1 MTSAAGLV
9 AVTGSTGRIGGSV
22 AAQLAERDVP
32 MRLVVRDPSRAPTYD
47 GVVVRQAAYG
57 EREASIA
64 ALQGA
69 ETLFMVSAAESAD
82 RIGEHR
88 AFVDAAVRAGVQ
100 RIVYTSFCGAAPDAT
115 FLLGRDHWI
124 TEQHIQASG
133 LAWTFLRDNLYADFL
148 PRLADSDGVIRGPA
162 GDGKLAAVAQDD
174 VAAFAALV
182 LADAPSHA
190 ESAYDLTGPVAL
202 TLTEAAEIMSRVT
215 GRPFAYEEETIEE
228 AYASRAG
235 LGAPAWQVDAWV
247 STYTAIATGEMA
259 GVSGDLERLLG
270 RPATSLEQLLLQA

>member
-1 MTSAAGLV
+1 MTSGLV
-9 AVTGSTGRIGGSV
+9 AVTGSTGRVGGSV
-22 AAQLAERDVP
+22 AAKLAERDVP
-32 MRLVVRDPSRAPTYD
+32 MRLVVRDPGRAPAYD
-47 GVVVRQAAYG
+47 DVEVRQAAYG
-57 EREASIA
+57 EREASVA

-88 AFVDAAVRAGVQ
+88 AFVDAAVEAGVR
-100 RIVYTSFCGAAPDAT
+100 RIVYTSFVGAAPDAT

-148 PRLADSDGVIRGPA
+148 PKLADSDGVIRGPA

-174 VAAFAALV
+174 VAAVAAVV
-182 LADAPSHA
+182 LSDVTRHA
-190 ESAYDLTGPVAL
+190 ESAYALTGPASWSLV
-202 TLTEAAEIMSRVT
+202 EAAEIMSRVA
-215 GRPFAYEEETIEE
+215 GQRFAYRNETIEE

-235 LGAPAWQVDAWV
+235 LGAPGWQVDAWV

-259 GVSGDLERLLG
+259 EVSEDVERLLG
-270 RPATSLEQLLLQA
+270 RPATSLEHVLTGA

>member
-1 MTSAAGLV
+1 MTSGLV

-32 MRLVVRDPSRAPTYD
+32 MRLVVRDPSRAPAYD
-47 GVVVRQAAYG
+47 DVEVRQAAYG
-57 EREASIA
+57 EREASVA

-88 AFVDAAVRAGVQ
+88 AFVDAAVEAGVR
-100 RIVYTSFCGAAPDAT
+100 RIVYTSFVGAAPDAT

-148 PRLADSDGVIRGPA
+148 PKLADSDGVIRGPA

-174 VAAFAALV
+174 VAAVAAVV
-182 LADAPSHA
+182 LGDVARHA
-190 ESAYDLTGPVAL
+190 ESAYALTGPASL
-202 TLTEAAEIMSRVT
+202 SLAEAAEIMSRVT
-215 GRPFAYEEETIEE
+215 GQRFAYQNETIEE

-235 LGAPAWQVDAWV
+235 LGAPGWQVDAWV

-259 GVSGDLERLLG
+259 EVSEDVERLLG
-270 RPATSLEQLLLQA
+270 RSATSLEQVLTGA